1 MWRKAW
7 ANACIGVGSLTLVT
21 LEYTTA
27 ALSQQSTITIAVGVP
42 LSGALASDG
51 QGADHAVHLAVDQW
65 NQAARS
71 GGPQIRVLEVDDQ
84 ANPQVAVSAAQKVV
98 ADPSVVGVVYGIT
111 SSTCIPASDV
121 FESAGLVMVTPGCG
135 NPQVT
140 ERGKTVVFRMI
151 PRDDVQGPAGAI
163 YAVTN
168 LHAKKIAAIDDG
180 TAGPR
185 GVADQFAKQAE
196 ALGATVLRYT
206 IRSGD
211 KDFHPVLGT
220 IPKDV
225 NVIYSAAWAPDAALL
240 AEQRLDVGLKVP
252 MIGPESQFVVSDYIQ
267 ASQGAAEGN
276 YITYY
281 APDIN
286 KIPSATPFLKAY
298 HDKYGDLA
306 SYDPFFYDGANL
318 LLTAIQ
324 AAGPNPTRA
333 AVLAAVRGTQNFRG
347 ILGSLYN
354 FDAKGD
360 ITARVMYIY
369 QVHGDQFEYT
379 GQSVTVK

>member
-1 MWRKAW
+1 MWSKTG
-7 ANACIGVGSLTLVT
+7 ANACISIGILTLVT
-21 LEYTTA
+21 LVCTTA
-27 ALSQQSTITIAVGVP
+27 ALAQQSTITIAVGVP
-42 LSGALASDG
+42 LSGPLASDG
-51 QGADHAVHLAVDQW
+51 LGADHAVHLAVDQW
-65 NQAARS
+65 NQEA
-71 GGPQIRVLEVDDQ
+71 GTGVPQIRVLDVDDQ
-84 ANPQVAVSAAQKVV
+84 ANPQVAVSAAEKVV
-98 ADPSVVGVVYGIT
+98 ADPSILGVVYGIT

-121 FESAGLVMVTPGCG
+121 FQNAGLVMITPGCG

-168 LHAKKIAAIDDG
+168 LHAKKIAVIDDG

-185 GVADQFAKQAE
+185 GVADEFAKQAQ

-206 IRSGD
+206 IRPGD
-211 KDFHPVLGT
+211 KDFHPLLGT

-225 NVIYSAAWAPDAALL
+225 DVIYSAVWAPDAALL

-252 MIGPESQFVVSDYIQ
+252 MIGPESQFVVNDYIQ

-286 KIPSATPFLKAY
+286 KIPSAAPFMKAY

-306 SYDPFFYDGANL
+306 SYDAFFYDGANL
-318 LLTAIQ
+318 LLSAIRS
-324 AAGPNPTRA
+324 AGPNPTRA
-333 AVLAAVRGTQNFRG
+333 SVLGAVRDTKNFKG
-347 ILGSLYN
+347 ILGSIYN

-369 QVHGDQFEYT
+369 QVHGDQFVYT
-379 GQSVTVK
+379 GQSVTVE